1 MFNTYEFT
9 FAGESSLMYG
19 MVVCDIDGQGQEEVS
34 FGNVAEIIE
43 TRTTNRIQPV
53 HYGVN
58 YHTEPL
64 EFTLIFGS
72 ERMLDR
78 YELEEISLWLT
89 GHQEYQWLAI
99 DQQDMDNVQF
109 RCLITELKPIYH
121 GWLPHAFEATIRC
134 DCPYAYS
141 QPWEQTFAISGTVP
155 ILFRNESSVREYVK
169 PTLVFEVNP
178 GTTEVGIV
186 NHSDNDREFKLS
198 GLPAGGLTITVD
210 NNHGIIQDDTG
221 SYNLYEY
228 FNMNFFRL
236 VRGDNEL
243 EVTGNGA
250 LTMQGRF
257 LRNVAG

>member
-19 MVVCDIDGQGQEEVS
+19 MVVCDIDGQGQEDVS

-99 DQQDMDNVQF
+99 DQPDMDNVQF

-121 GWLPHAFEATIRC
+121 GWL
-134 DCPYAYS
+134 
-141 QPWEQTFAISGTVP
+141 
-155 ILFRNESSVREYVK
+155 
-169 PTLVFEVNP
+169 
-178 GTTEVGIV
+178 
-186 NHSDNDREFKLS
+186 
-198 GLPAGGLTITVD
+198 
-210 NNHGIIQDDTG
+210 
-221 SYNLYEY
+221 
-228 FNMNFFRL
+228 
-236 VRGDNEL
+236 
-243 EVTGNGA
+243 
-250 LTMQGRF
+250 
-257 LRNVAG
+257 